1 MRSLSSDEF
10 EPDTDVGSEGEVK
23 ELARNLQLWTLLQT
37 VERYQAVYHRISE
50 IALANS
56 YFAKA
61 LLVTH
66 AQCRKIQETS
76 CWLFAM
82 FLQTRRGRPS
92 SKSMPDTDRH
102 FAATHDDNG

>member
-37 VERYQAVYHRISE
+37 VERYQAVYYRISE

-66 AQCRKIQETS
+66 A
-76 CWLFAM
+76 
-82 FLQTRRGRPS
+82 
-92 SKSMPDTDRH
+92 SMPQNSRNKLLAVCYVPANTKRQAIKQIYARH
-102 FAATHDDNG
+102 GSTLCGHT